1 MGQDLV
7 DPGGDEFPRLAQPAA
22 VEKVTAFRRVEV
34 HFQRL
39 GAIVARTLDEA
50 GRRIHRPGRADRYEQ
65 IALGQRQLDPFHLV
79 GHFPEPD
86 DIGPQESG
94 LSAFRAWRMGCHVSG
109 KRRPFAASHAPGAVQ
124 FAMHVQQ
131 APRSGTVVQ
140 VIDILRHQQQVARP
154 GRIEPR
160 ERHMR
165 RIRHDGP
172 QLRAPFVIEFLD
184 HVRVAGKCLR
194 RRDVLDPVPFPETV
208 RAPECGDAALGAD
221 PGAGQDDDIV
231 DFPVHAVPI
240 HDAELVSI
248 CISPHRNSLNDK
260 RALNQVQS
268 DRDKM
273 TAIGIIGC
281 KGRMGLALTS
291 AIMEAGEDHAG
302 GVDQGDDLS
311 ALLAASEVLVDF
323 SSPQALPAT
332 LDACVAAGKPLVIGT
347 TGLEEVHHAAID
359 EAAANI
365 AVLQTGNT
373 SLGVNM
379 LAALVDQAAGRLGE
393 DWDVEIVE
401 MHHRHKVDAPSGTA
415 KLLGEAAAAGRGI
428 NLAANSESG
437 RDGITGARKRGAIG
451 FAALRGGSV
460 AGDHSV
466 IFATD
471 EERIELT
478 HRAENRMI
486 FARGAVKAA
495 TWLAGQD
502 PGRYRM
508 QDVIGL

>member
-1 MGQDLV
+1 
-7 DPGGDEFPRLAQPAA
+7 
-22 VEKVTAFRRVEV
+22 
-34 HFQRL
+34 
-39 GAIVARTLDEA
+39 
-50 GRRIHRPGRADRYEQ
+50 
-65 IALGQRQLDPFHLV
+65 
-79 GHFPEPD
+79 
-86 DIGPQESG
+86 
-94 LSAFRAWRMGCHVSG
+94 
-109 KRRPFAASHAPGAVQ
+109 
-124 FAMHVQQ
+124 
-131 APRSGTVVQ
+131 
-140 VIDILRHQQQVARP
+140 
-154 GRIEPR
+154 
-160 ERHMR
+160 
-165 RIRHDGP
+165 
-172 QLRAPFVIEFLD
+172 
-184 HVRVAGKCLR
+184 
-194 RRDVLDPVPFPETV
+194 
-208 RAPECGDAALGAD
+208 
-221 PGAGQDDDIV
+221 
-231 DFPVHAVPI
+231 
-240 HDAELVSI
+240 
-248 CISPHRNSLNDK
+248 
-260 RALNQVQS
+260 
-268 DRDKM
+268 M
-273 TAIGIIGC
+273 TAIGIIGS

-302 GVDQGDDLS
+302 GVDQGDDLA
-311 ALLAASEVLVDF
+311 ALIAASDVLVDF
-323 SSPQALPAT
+323 SSPQAWPAT

-359 EAAANI
+359 EAAVNI

-415 KLLGEAAAAGRGI
+415 KLLGEAAATGRGI
-428 NLAANSESG
+428 DLAANSESG